1 MLSVPRNSGRS
12 PLWRQPIAALT
23 ILVLCV
29 TLVVGLAW
37 LVLHE
42 IETLTSSNSDNL
54 QWSLAQAEVDFLRY
68 EAALVQA
75 EASIGEGDADT
86 TGAAI
91 VALRRAFDIFYSRMT
106 LIEEA
111 SAFRDMQDKQD
122 FNAPRQRV
130 DAFLQET
137 VPLIDGSA
145 PALLAALPDLRE
157 SADRIHQD
165 VRSFSLSGLDGFAQ
179 ITDARRASLIRTL
192 GLIATVLFLFIAGL
206 SLLALVLVRMARQSR
221 ESASRAEAHAARMH
235 TIVETSLDAVV
246 VTDSDGFIHEF
257 NSTAE
262 RMFGYSRAE
271 VVGRRVRH
279 LLVPEAEAEELRRM
293 GDSVLEAR
301 ERGDSFLHPFEFT
314 ARDRSGRRF
323 PAEVSF
329 DRAADNEHLFVSFV
343 RDISLRKAQEEMLTQ
358 ARDRALAGERS
369 KSEFLAVM
377 SHEMR
382 TPLNGLIGSMQL
394 LRDHSLS
401 EEQSELLTL
410 MDSSAQLL
418 LNLVNDVLDLAKFEA
433 GKMKPEARTFSVPR
447 LLDGV
452 VETSATLA
460 ATNGNDLTWNW
471 VGTPSGPLVADARR
485 LRQVLLNLV
494 TNAVK
499 FTRGGDVEIEV
510 ELVGPQRSQIE
521 FRVIDSGIGIAEN
534 DLDRIFNDFETL
546 DSSYARQASGT
557 GLGLGIARR
566 LVQLMEG
573 EIGAESVPGD
583 GSLFWVRIPV
593 AQAAGDETLPDPET
607 VGTTNGTTP
616 PMEILLVED
625 NEINRFIARE
635 MLESEGHY
643 VTEAVDGQAGVDW
656 ADAQRFD
663 LILMDISMPVMDGT
677 EAALRIRSGH
687 GASADVPI
695 VALTA
700 HALPEE
706 LKKFRSIGMDHCLS
720 KPIDRKV
727 LSRLLQDLANGV
739 LPLATQDSRDRAAPS
754 ELIDATQIET
764 LFSGTGAETARKLL
778 DRFCAETD
786 GCIAALAA
794 FPGSK
799 QEIARLT
806 HACAGTCGTFGLI
819 ALREALAAIETKAKR
834 GQEIEAAELQALEPL
849 WKASRAEL
857 ETFDTR
863 GVDA

>member
-1 MLSVPRNSGRS
+1 MAMTPRTASRKGH
-12 PLWRQPIAALT
+12 WQQPVAAISTL
-23 ILVLCV
+23 LVCV
-29 TLVVGLAW
+29 VLVVGLAW
-37 LVLHE
+37 LVLNE
-42 IETLTSSNSDNL
+42 IENLSSSDTGNL
-54 QWSLAQAEVDFLRY
+54 QWSLAQADVEFLRY
-68 EAALVQA
+68 QLALEEARTAVASGDVAASQTAL
-75 EASIGEGDADT
+75 DD
-86 TGAAI
+86 
-91 VALRRAFDIFYSRMT
+91 LRRSFDVFYSRMT

-111 SAFRDMQDKQD
+111 PALRELQGSRD
-122 FNAPRQRV
+122 FNGPRLRV
-130 DAFLQET
+130 DAFIADN
-137 VPLIDGSA
+137 VALIDGPDS
-145 PALLAALPDLRE
+145 ALLAALPVLQETSVDVR
-157 SADRIHQD
+157 QD
-165 VRSFSLSGLDGFAQ
+165 VRAFSLAALDNFAQ
-179 ITDARRASLIRTL
+179 MADARQGSLIRKL
-192 GLIATVLFLFIAGL
+192 GLIATVLFICIAGL
-206 SLLALVLVRMARQSR
+206 SLLALVLLRLGRQARA
-221 ESASRAEAHAARMH
+221 SAEEAEAHAARMD

-246 VTDSDGFIHEF
+246 VTDAEGYIHEF
-257 NSTAE
+257 NGAAE
-262 RMFGYSRAE
+262 RMFGYSRDE
-271 VVGRRVRH
+271 VLGQRVRH
-279 LLVPEAEAEELRRM
+279 FLIPEAGADELRRM

-301 ERGDSFLHPFEFT
+301 ARGDRILHPFEFT

-323 PAEVSF
+323 PAEISF
-329 DRAADNEHLFVSFV
+329 DRAADDANLFVSFV

-401 EEQSELLTL
+401 EEQSELLDL
-410 MDSSAQLL
+410 MDSSANLL

-433 GKMKPEARTFSVPR
+433 GKMKPEARSFSVPR

-460 ATNGNDLTWNW
+460 ATNGNDLTWSW
-471 VGTPSGPLVADARR
+471 VGQPVENVVADGRR

-499 FTRGGDVEIEV
+499 FTRGGEVEIEA
-510 ELVGPQRSQIE
+510 ELVGAQRNQIE
-521 FRVIDSGIGIAEN
+521 FRVIDSGIGIAEE
-534 DLDRIFNDFETL
+534 DIDRIFNDFETL

-566 LVQLMEG
+566 LVELMDG

-583 GSLFWVRIPV
+583 GSLFWVRLPV
-593 AQAAGDETLPDPET
+593 ATAPAAAKPEDESDDSPVPLAA
-607 VGTTNGTTP
+607 P
-616 PMEILLVED
+616 PLEILLVED

-656 ADAQRFD
+656 AEAQRFD

-677 EAALRIRSGH
+677 EAACRIRAGH

-706 LKKFRSIGMDHCLS
+706 LKRFRSIGMDHCLA

-727 LSRLLQDLANGV
+727 LSQLLRDLAAGE
-739 LPLATQDSRDRAAPS
+739 LPQAEARAAGEAVS
-754 ELIDATQIET
+754 SALIDAEQIET
-764 LFSGTGAETARKLL
+764 LFAGTGAETGHKLL

-799 QEIARLT
+799 EEIARLA
-806 HACAGTCGTFGLI
+806 HACAGTCGTFGLT
-819 ALREALAAIETKAKR
+819 ALRQALAEIETRAKR
-834 GQEIEAAELQALEPL
+834 NQEISRADLAALEPL
-849 WKASRAEL
+849 WRDSRAEL
-857 ETFDTR
+857 EALDKG
-863 GVDA
+863 GVVA